1 MTVNLDNSYLLAL
14 YGSSTS
20 SSDMASL
27 LGSSSSAVSA
37 AANAAAAAAKKAPT
51 APWSVTLPADQA
63 AKDATAAVK
72 AALAGHKLIDEDA
85 AQLDVK
91 GASTDYK
98 KLFALYNGLNT
109 LTDLAN
115 RYQAKGVTGLEKTQ
129 ISKAFDKGMAE
140 LSKYIDTS
148 SFDQL
153 RLAQGE
159 ANTSA
164 KSTLTIAK
172 PATTYVTGKALT
184 SSVTEEVPAFQ
195 GDVKFDIK
203 INRVNVDHTVSI
215 DLSQM
220 TAPRTM
226 GNVVNFIND
235 KLAADGVETRLASV
249 RTPGQPRTVTA
260 GGKTIT
266 LPATSDSW
274 SLNVK
279 VGTSETVSFDAP
291 SAGAVYVAQNVGDP
305 DPDGKSTTND
315 GVTARQLLKFQTDT
329 TNVQAP
335 TQMEGEANFVD
346 GRVFAQT
353 LDPNI
358 TAVHAQTVGP
368 DGSVYMLA
376 DIDGTVSGQAIKGDQ
391 DTALLKYDSA
401 GKLIYTRTLG
411 AAGSATGLALAVSA
425 DGQVAVAGSVTGAL
439 GGAIEGALNSGP
451 TRTTSDSFVTLYD
464 DEGSEVWTERR
475 GAREDDEASQVAF
488 GADGAVYV
496 AGRAKSVMQGT
507 TAIGGWDSYVEGFK
521 ADAKGKVTTLFS
533 QSFGTPGTDKP
544 QGLVVDGSSL
554 VTAAN
559 EDGHAVLRRF
569 DISSGAPVLSAT
581 RDLGDLQGGDIAGL
595 ALDGGQLVVAG
606 TTRNGSLSAGN
617 VTRAYA
623 GGSDAFAAKIGASLS
638 GAPSDAI
645 ASYGGAGDDK
655 AASLAVAGGQVWI
668 GGSAG
673 TDLPDLDKV
682 GKKDGF
688 LAQLDVATGDVAW
701 SRRFTG
707 KDNMATPTAIAV
719 DPTGASVLD
728 RLGLPKGTLDLKPS
742 DKITDASGLR
752 AGDQFTISTGSG
764 VGRSVTVEAA
774 DTLDTLAQKIR
785 RASGFQA
792 KVTISTVNGARQL
805 RIEPN
810 TPRVVLEIGAGKANA
825 NALKMLG
832 IPEGVVRATE
842 VGANG
847 KLVAADDKP
856 NIYGLSLP
864 SDLNLS
870 NAAQIGHAL
879 AELTAAQG
887 VVRTAYKDLQAAA
900 DPGAADAA
908 AKAAAANGPVPAY
921 LTNQIANYQAALSR
935 LTGGG

>member
-1 MTVNLDNSYLLAL
+1 MTVNLDNSYLLGL
-14 YGSSTS
+14 YGSSSS
-20 SSDMASL
+20 SSDLASL
-27 LGSSSSAVSA
+27 LGSSSSGA
-37 AANAAAAAAKKAPT
+37 AATAAATAAKKAPT

-63 AKDATAAVK
+63 AKEASDAVK

-85 AQLDVK
+85 AKLDVK

-109 LTDLAN
+109 LTDLVN
-115 RYQAKGVTGLEKTQ
+115 RFQAKGVTSLEKAQ
-129 ISKAFDKGMAE
+129 ISKAFASGMAE
-140 LSKYIDTS
+140 LTKYIDTS
-148 SFDQL
+148 KFDQL

-172 PATTYVTGKALT
+172 PATEYVSGKTLT
-184 SSVTEEVPAFQ
+184 SSVSEEVPAFQ
-195 GDVKFDIK
+195 GDVKFNITVRK
-203 INRVNVDHTVSI
+203 INVDHAVAI

-220 TAPRTM
+220 TVPRTL
-226 GNVVNFIND
+226 GNVLNFVND
-235 KLAADGVETRLASV
+235 KLAAEGVETRLASQ

-266 LPATSDSW
+266 LPATADSW
-274 SLNVK
+274 SLKVK
-279 VGTSETVSFDAP
+279 VGTSETVTFDAP
-291 SAGAVYVAQNVGDP
+291 TAGAVYVAQNVGNP
-305 DPDGKSTTND
+305 NPDGKAATND
-315 GVTARQLLKFQTDT
+315 DASVRQLLKFQTDT

-335 TQMEGEANFVD
+335 TQQPGEANFVD

-353 LDPNI
+353 LDPDI

-376 DIDGTVSGQAIKGDQ
+376 DIDGAVSGQGIKGDQ
-391 DTALLKYDSA
+391 DTALLKFDSA
-401 GKLIYTRTLG
+401 GKLLYTRTLG
-411 AAGSATGLALAVSA
+411 AAGSATGLALAVNA
-425 DGQVAVAGSVTGAL
+425 DGQVAVAGAVTGAL
-439 GGAIEGALNSGP
+439 SGAVDGALNSGP
-451 TRTTSDSFVTLYD
+451 AGTTSDSFVTLYD
-464 DEGSEVWTERR
+464 KTGSEVWTERR
-475 GAREDDEASQVAF
+475 GARQEDEASQVAF

-496 AGRAKSVMQGT
+496 AGRSKSVMQGA
-507 TAIGGWDSYVEGFK
+507 TAIGGWDSYIEGFK
-521 ADAKGKVTTLFS
+521 SDAKGKVQTLFT

-569 DISSGAPVLSAT
+569 DISSGTPVLSAT

-606 TTRNGSLSAGN
+606 ATRNGALQAGN

-623 GGSDAFAAKIGASLS
+623 GGTDAFAARIAANLS

-645 ASYGGAGDDK
+645 AYYGGSGDDK
-655 AASLAVAGGQVWI
+655 ATTMAVAGGQVWI

-673 TDLPDLDKV
+673 TDLPGQDPV

-688 LAQLDVATGDVAW
+688 LAQIDVATGAIAW

-707 KDNMATPTAIAV
+707 KDSMATPTAIAV
-719 DPTGASVLD
+719 DPGGASVLD
-728 RLGLPKGTLDLKPS
+728 RMGLPKGALDLTPS
-742 DKITDASGLR
+742 SKITDASGLR
-752 AGDQFTISTGSG
+752 PGDQFTVSAGAG
-764 VGRSVTVEAA
+764 GAKSVTIEAA
-774 DTLDTLAQKIR
+774 DTLDSLAQKIR

-792 KVTISTVNGARQL
+792 KVTIATLDGARQL
-805 RIEPN
+805 RIEPIS
-810 TPRVVLEIGAGKANA
+810 PRIVLEIGSGKSTA

-832 IPEGVVRATE
+832 IPEGVVRQTE

-847 KLVAADDKP
+847 KLVAADGKP

-870 NAAQIGHAL
+870 NASQVSHAL

-887 VVRTAYKDLQAAA
+887 VVRSAYKDLKAALDPQAAA
-900 DPGAADAA
+900 A
-908 AKAAAANGPVPAY
+908 AKPTGQPPAY
-921 LTNQIANYQAALSR
+921 LTNQIANYQAALDR
-935 LTGGG
+935 LTGGGG